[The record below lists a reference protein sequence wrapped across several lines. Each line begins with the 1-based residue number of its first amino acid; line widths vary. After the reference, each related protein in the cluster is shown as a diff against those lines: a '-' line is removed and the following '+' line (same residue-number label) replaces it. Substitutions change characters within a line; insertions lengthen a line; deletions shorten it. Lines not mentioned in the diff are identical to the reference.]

1 MGTTRLLGCD
11 FASLDVEQ
19 ATSLILG
26 RPPNAPFGYVVTPN
40 ADHLV
45 RLSRL
50 PGLDAVYRAAWLRLL
65 DSRVVARA
73 ARMVGLSAPAVCPG
87 SDLTAC
93 LLKRLPP
100 HTPVT
105 VIGASTA
112 TLGRLGLSHAAH
124 YAPPFGFIRDAE
136 AIHMAVRFLLAHP
149 SQVTFFAIG
158 SPQQELLALAVR
170 ASGRASGTG
179 LCIGASLSFL
189 SGERKRAPRVLQLAG
204 LEWAH
209 RLTEEPSRLWRRY
222 LLDSPR
228 VFQLLWRARGSA
240 AGADAAIERP
250 G

>member
-1 MGTTRLLGCD
+1 MHLTPASTTLLGLD
-11 FASLDVEQ
+11 FADLSVES
-19 ATSLILG
+19 ATSLILS
-26 RPPNAPFGYVVTPN
+26 RPPDAPFGYVVTPN

-50 PGLDAVYRAAWLRLL
+50 PGLDAAYRAAWLRLL
-65 DSRVVARA
+65 DSRVVARG
-73 ARMVGLSAPAVCPG
+73 ARMVGLPAPAVCTG

-93 LLKRLPP
+93 LLSRLPP
-100 HTPVT
+100 HAPLT
-105 VIGASTA
+105 VIGASAA
-112 TLGRLGLSHAAH
+112 TLARLGLPHAAH
-124 YAPPFGFIRDAE
+124 YDPPFGFIHDAE
-136 AIHMAVRFLLAHP
+136 AIGMAVRFVLAHP
-149 SQVTFFAIG
+149 SQVTFFAVG

-209 RLTEEPSRLWRRY
+209 RLTEEPTRLWRRY

-228 VFQLLWRARGSA
+228 VFQLLWRAR
-240 AGADAAIERP
+240 AG
-250 G
+250 